1 MWVRFRADNI
11 RQSGHWDQTPRF
23 YRGFKATF
31 TALDRPTT
39 SSWELCFPGNIYNNN
54 LTLYGSRGTL
64 KSPLVFYPLN
74 SSCDWLI
81 TVPDGKIVKLSF
93 DGYLDLP
100 VWINN
105 TCITDYVE
113 ILDGKQSTSKSK
125 RRFCAKRREEPV
137 ISSGR
142 YMWVRFRADNI
153 RQKNHWNQLPEDYMG
168 FKATFTALDK
178 PKCFDGQLVTALSY
192 DTTITSPFYPS
203 DYYSDVDCTWRVTV
217 DNGLSSGGYV
227 VKVTFAD
234 FELQPYTYEHCHDG
248 LEFYDGHNN
257 TGSNLLGLYC
267 GKAYPEVIYS
277 TGQDLYVRFYT
288 DRWLNYFKGFSV
300 GISAVKEEEGYGICR
315 SSNGSREVHKLSGS
329 SGTIFTPGYPM
340 PYPDDATCIWKIS
353 VPAGK

>member
-1 MWVRFRADNI
+1 MELTTGWKIFSVILVFWVAKTTFA
-11 RQSGHWDQTPRF
+11 QTNP
-23 YRGFKATF
+23 
-31 TALDRPTT
+31 T
-39 SSWELCFPGNIYNNN
+39 SSRELCFPGNIYNNN
-54 LTLYGSRGTL
+54 LTLYGSQGTL

-93 DGYLDLP
+93 DGYLDFP
-100 VWINN
+100 DSTNN

-125 RRFCAKRREEPV
+125 GRFCATRLEKPV

-153 RQKNHWNQLPEDYMG
+153 RQKNHWDQLPKDYMG

-178 PKCFDGQLVTALSY
+178 PKCFDGQSVTAFYLY
-192 DTTITSPFYPS
+192 NTTITSPFYPS
-203 DYYSDVDCTWRVTV
+203 DYYSDVECTWRVTV

-234 FELQPYTYEHCHDG
+234 FKLEPYVYEHCYGAG

-267 GKAYPEVIYS
+267 GKAHPEVIYS
-277 TGQDLYVRFYT
+277 TGQNLYVRFYNT
-288 DRWLNYFKGFSV
+288 DRYFSYHNGFSFS
-300 GISAVKEEEGYGICR
+300 ISAVKQEEASGICR
-315 SSNGSREVHKLSGS
+315 SSNGRKEIHSLSGS
-329 SGTIFTPGYPM
+329 SGTFFTLVILYLTQMMQRAFGRSLFPL
-340 PYPDDATCIWKIS
+340 AK
-353 VPAGK
+353 